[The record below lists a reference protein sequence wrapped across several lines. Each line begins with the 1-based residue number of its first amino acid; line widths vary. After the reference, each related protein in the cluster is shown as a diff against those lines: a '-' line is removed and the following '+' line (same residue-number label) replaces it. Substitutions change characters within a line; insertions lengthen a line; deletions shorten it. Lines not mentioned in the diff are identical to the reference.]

1 MRRLHLPLLR
11 LPLLLGPLLVAGAAS
26 PAALAAS
33 LQLNIELPAQ
43 QVSEYHRPYVAVWI
57 ERPDRSVAA
66 DLAAWYQIRDGKDA
80 QTGKSE
86 PGSKWLTELRQW
98 WRRSGREQSLPI
110 DGVSSATR
118 PAGRHRLKFPGSE
131 PPLAGLSSGSYRL
144 MIEVVREVG
153 GREILSLPFSWPPAA
168 PEHLAAQGGHEI
180 GAVTLD
186 LSP

>member
-66 DLAAWYQIRDGKDA
+66 DLAAWYQVRDG
-80 QTGKSE
+80 
-86 PGSKWLTELRQW
+86 
-98 WRRSGREQSLPI
+98 
-110 DGVSSATR
+110 
-118 PAGRHRLKFPGSE
+118 
-131 PPLAGLSSGSYRL
+131 
-144 MIEVVREVG
+144 
-153 GREILSLPFSWPPAA
+153 
-168 PEHLAAQGGHEI
+168 
-180 GAVTLD
+180 
-186 LSP
+186 

>member
-1 MRRLHLPLLR
+1 MRCFYLLPLG
-11 LPLLLGPLLVAGAAS
+11 LLLLAGAAS

-66 DLAAWYQIRDGKDA
+66 DLAAWYQVRDGKDA

-110 DGVSSATR
+110 DGVSAATR
-118 PAGRHRLKFPGSE
+118 PAGRHQLSLSSDRA
-131 PPLAGLSSGSYRL
+131 PLAGLASGSYRL
-144 MIEVVREVG
+144 VIEVVREVG

-168 PEHLAAQGGHEI
+168 QEHLSARGEREI
-180 GAVTLD
+180 GAVKLD
-186 LSP
+186 LAP